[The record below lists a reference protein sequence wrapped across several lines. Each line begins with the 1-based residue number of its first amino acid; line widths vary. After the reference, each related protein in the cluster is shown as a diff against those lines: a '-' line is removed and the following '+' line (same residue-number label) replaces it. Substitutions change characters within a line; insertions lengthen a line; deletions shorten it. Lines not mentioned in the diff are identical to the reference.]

1 MVTVDK
7 ALRRGQFIVNVPVFL
22 IMFSVSGLCIVLP
35 ANKLAPGYLILLG
48 IALGPLAG
56 WIYWSFAITRWR
68 IWAFTNVDD
77 INELKSRAISSKL
90 IWPDG
95 HIFEKTEI
103 RTKKEKEIIKKF
115 EDRFINEPQKRKII
129 NDDLTVP
136 TTTQVFYSKKKILV
150 ETVLCAALLSF
161 GIYLLTTP
169 NRWILGLFF
178 SLIGGYV
185 VIKDFFKL
193 INDRPQLILNEI
205 GIKIK
210 NKDYSWTEVSS
221 VNITTSNNKW
231 LTLETIGGTVNE
243 TIDDYDISIADLEH
257 RINVYL
263 LRSEQATTANRV
275 ARPTSRR

>member
-7 ALRRGQFIVNVPVFL
+7 ALRRGQLVVNVPVFL
-22 IMFSVSGLCIVLP
+22 IMFSVSGLCIVLS
-35 ANKLAPGYLILLG
+35 ANKLASGYLILLG

-103 RTKKEKEIIKKF
+103 RTKKEEDIIKKI
-115 EDRFINEPQKRKII
+115 EDRFVNEPQKRKII
-129 NDDLTVP
+129 IDDLTVP
-136 TTTQVFYSKKKILV
+136 PITQVFYSKKKILV
-150 ETVLCAALLSF
+150 ETILCAGLLSF

-169 NRWILGLFF
+169 SRWILGIFF
-178 SLIGGYV
+178 SLVGGYV

-193 INDRPQLILNEI
+193 INDRPQLILNQI
-205 GIKIK
+205 GILIRNK
-210 NKDYSWTEVSS
+210 NYSWAEVYS

-231 LTLETIGGTVNE
+231 LTLETIRGTVNE
-243 TIDDYDISIADLEH
+243 TIDDYDISITDLEH
-257 RINVYL
+257 IINVYL
-263 LRSEQATTANRV
+263 LRSEQATTANNIDV
-275 ARPTSRR
+275 P